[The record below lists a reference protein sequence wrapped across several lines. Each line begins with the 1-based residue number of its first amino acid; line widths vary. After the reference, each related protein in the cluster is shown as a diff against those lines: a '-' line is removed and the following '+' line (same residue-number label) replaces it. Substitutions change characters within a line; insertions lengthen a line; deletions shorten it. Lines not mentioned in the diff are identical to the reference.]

1 MIVRFAIACKC
12 LCLSC
17 DKQVCFWSA
26 QTADMSCA
34 EMSTKDS
41 NRQYGDVMDGKN
53 NEPEVYDDIVLETVG
68 RRKTRGHR
76 KIRSKLLWSFMTLIT
91 LTLVVIAITLV
102 SQAYTQKTIKN
113 LVQVHGKIARLSLET
128 DKTLR
133 VMQGYEKDLL
143 LNNASIGIQKAK
155 ELYLGPFVEAGGDA
169 YRTLYQIQQL
179 ATTPQE
185 VDSAQL
191 AMDSINEYLS
201 AFVGTVNI
209 IELRVDKEF
218 GEMVKLRQRMDALG
232 KTILAIDIQEIETP
246 FYILKDAFQE
256 YLTVPNKESIE
267 KVVAEKE
274 ALARSIAQTIID
286 TPVKSTLQEEL
297 ADFDKWFAEVTTTDG
312 IIAARISGYQEA
324 AKQADPVIK
333 SFLNFAVKN
342 EARATA
348 DMEKTASLVMKV
360 VLGVGILSILLGLFI
375 AVRLSR
381 GLTNQ
386 VTHIMGLLDEIGM
399 GNFQARTEVV
409 SNDELGVMA
418 TTLNA
423 MLDNIT
429 VLIQSQEERDTIQES
444 IMKLLEDISA
454 LSDGDFTSRAEVT
467 EDMTGAIADSF
478 NAMADQF
485 SDIIS
490 KVKVATEAV
499 DITSEEVARQTMGLA
514 EKNIKQVKEVG
525 IAVEAIEGIVK
536 SIREVANNALQSA
549 SVSQKSRLNAQEGAL
564 AVDETSK
571 AMVEIREQINET
583 ARSIKRLGESS
594 LEIGNIVQIIDDIAD
609 RTSILALNA
618 SIQAAMAGDAGHG
631 FAVVADE
638 VQRLADSSS
647 NSTKQIE
654 LLIKSIQTEIKD
666 VTNRIDESI
675 GKVVQGT
682 KLADGAHAKLQEIEV
697 VSNQL
702 AELIE
707 AITSATNSQV
717 SMSETISRTMED
729 VGEVSR
735 ESSLSSQD
743 TATSMNILIQTA
755 RELRSA
761 VEVFKIG

>member
-1 MIVRFAIACKC
+1 
-12 LCLSC
+12 
-17 DKQVCFWSA
+17 
-26 QTADMSCA
+26 
-34 EMSTKDS
+34 
-41 NRQYGDVMDGKN
+41 MDRKSK
-53 NEPEVYDDIVLETVG
+53 EPAVYDNIVLKKVG
-68 RRKTRGHR
+68 QR
-76 KIRSKLLWSFMTLIT
+76 KIRNKLIWAFMMLIT

-102 SQAYTQKTIKN
+102 SQTYTQRTIN
-113 LVQVHGKIARLSLET
+113 DLTQVHGKIARLSLET
-128 DKTLR
+128 EKNLR
-133 VMQGYEKDLL
+133 IMQGYEKDLL
-143 LNNASIGIQKAK
+143 LNHEKIGFRKAK
-155 ELYLGPFVEAGGDA
+155 ELYLNPFVQYGGEA
-169 YRTLYQIQQL
+169 YKTLYEIQQL
-179 ATTPQE
+179 ATTPQ
-185 VDSAQL
+185 DIDAAQL

-209 IELRVDKEF
+209 IELRVDTEF
-218 GEMVKLRQRMDALG
+218 GELVKLRQSMALLG
-232 KTILAIDIQEIETP
+232 DTILDVNIQETEEP
-246 FYILKDAFQE
+246 FYGLKQAFQE
-256 YLTVPNKESIE
+256 YEMVASVDSIS
-267 KVVAEKE
+267 KVVEEKE
-274 ALARSIAQTIID
+274 ALSKAIEQEVDDRQVQAQLLG
-286 TPVKSTLQEEL
+286 SL
-297 ADFDKWFAEVTTTDG
+297 AEFEKWFGEVSNNDAL
-312 IIAARISGYQEA
+312 IAARISGYQDA
-324 AKQADPVIK
+324 ARRAEPVIK
-333 SFLNFAVKN
+333 SFLDFAVEN
-342 EARATA
+342 EISAIVE
-348 DMEKTASLVMKV
+348 MENTSSLVGKV
-360 VLGVGILSILLGLFI
+360 VLAVGLVSLLLGVFI

-386 VTHIMGLLDEIGM
+386 VDHIMGLLDEIGT

-409 SNDELGVMA
+409 SNDELGEMA
-418 TTLNA
+418 KTLNG

-429 VLIQSQEERDTIQES
+429 VLIQSQDERDTIQES

-454 LSDGDFTSRAEVT
+454 LSDGDFTARAEVT

-490 KVKVATEAV
+490 KVKTATESV
-499 DITSEEVARQTMGLA
+499 DITSEEVTRQTMGLA
-514 EKNIKQVKEVG
+514 EKNIEQVNGVAV
-525 IAVEAIEGIVK
+525 AVEAIEEMVR
-536 SIREVANNALQSA
+536 SIREVSQNALQSA

-564 AVDETSK
+564 AVNATSS

-654 LLIKSIQTEIKD
+654 LLVKSIQTEIKD

-682 KLADGAHAKLQEIEV
+682 KLADGAHDKLMEIEN

-707 AITSATNSQV
+707 AITAATNSQV
-717 SMSETISRTMED
+717 GMSETISKTMED

-743 TATSMNILIQTA
+743 TATSMNVLSSTA
-755 RELRSA
+755 RDLRSA
-761 VEVFKIG
+761 VDVFHVGETQLA

>member
-1 MIVRFAIACKC
+1 
-12 LCLSC
+12 
-17 DKQVCFWSA
+17 
-26 QTADMSCA
+26 
-34 EMSTKDS
+34 MSTEDS
-41 NRQYGDVMDGKN
+41 KRNYGDVMDGKN
-53 NEPEVYDDIVLETVG
+53 QGPEVYDDIVF
-68 RRKTRGHR
+68 KKIGHR
-76 KIRSKLLWSFMTLIT
+76 KIRSKLIWAFMTLIA

-102 SQAYTQKTIKN
+102 SQTYTQRTIN
-113 LVQVHGKIARLSLET
+113 DLVLVHGKIARLSLET
-128 DKTLR
+128 EKNLR
-133 VMQGYEKDLL
+133 LMQGYEKDLL
-143 LNNASIGIQKAK
+143 LNHKKIGIRKAK
-155 ELYLGPFVEAGGDA
+155 ELYLNPFVEYGGEA
-169 YRTLYQIQQL
+169 YQTLYEIQQL
-179 ATTPQE
+179 ATTPQD
-185 VDSAQL
+185 VDAAQS

-209 IELRVDKEF
+209 IELRVDEEF
-218 GEMVKLRQRMDALG
+218 GELVKLHQSMAHLREM
-232 KTILAIDIQEIETP
+232 ILNSGIQEIEKP
-246 FYILKDAFQE
+246 FYSLNQAFQE
-256 YLTVPNKESIE
+256 YKIVSNVDSIS
-267 KVVAEKE
+267 KVVEEKE
-274 ALARSIAQTIID
+274 ALSKAIEKSAGARQVQAQ
-286 TPVKSTLQEEL
+286 LLGLL
-297 ADFDKWFAEVTTTDG
+297 AEFDKWFSEVSNTDG
-312 IIAARISGYQEA
+312 IIAARISGYQDAVRRSE
-324 AKQADPVIK
+324 PIIK
-333 SFLNFAVKN
+333 SFLNFAVEN
-342 EARATA
+342 EAAATLE
-348 DMEKTASLVMKV
+348 MENTASLVVKV
-360 VLGVGILSILLGLFI
+360 VLAVGIVSILLGVFI
-375 AVRLSR
+375 AVKLSR

-386 VTHIMGLLDEIGM
+386 VNHIMGLLDEIGM

-409 SNDELGVMA
+409 SNDELGAMA
-418 TTLNA
+418 KSLND

-444 IMKLLEDISA
+444 IMKLLEEISA
-454 LSDGDFTSRAEVT
+454 LSDGDFTARAEVT

-485 SDIIS
+485 TDIIS
-490 KVKVATEAV
+490 KVKIATESV
-499 DITSEEVARQTMGLA
+499 DVTSEEVTRQTMGLA
-514 EKNIKQVKEVG
+514 EKNIEQVNGVAAAVDVIEVMVG
-525 IAVEAIEGIVK
+525 
-536 SIREVANNALQSA
+536 SIREVAQNALQSA
-549 SVSQKSRLNAQEGAL
+549 SVSKTSRLNAQEGAL
-564 AVDETSK
+564 AVNETSS

-654 LLIKSIQTEIKD
+654 LLVKSIQTEIKD

-682 KLADGAHAKLQEIEV
+682 KLADGAHDKLQEIEN

-707 AITSATNSQV
+707 AITKATTSQV
-717 SMSETISRTMED
+717 QMSETISKTMED

-743 TATSMNILIQTA
+743 TATSMNVLSRTA

-761 VEVFKIG
+761 VEVFKIGETQPV

>member
-1 MIVRFAIACKC
+1 
-12 LCLSC
+12 
-17 DKQVCFWSA
+17 
-26 QTADMSCA
+26 
-34 EMSTKDS
+34 
-41 NRQYGDVMDGKN
+41 MDGKN
-53 NEPEVYDDIVLETVG
+53 TKLGVQDRKVLKTLG
-68 RRKTRGHR
+68 RR
-76 KIRSKLLWSFMTLIT
+76 KIRSKLLWSFMTLIA
-91 LTLVVIAITLV
+91 LTLAVIAITLI
-102 SQAYTQKTIKN
+102 SQTYAQRTIN
-113 LVQVHGKIARLSLET
+113 DLVRVQGKIARLSLET
-128 DKTLR
+128 EKTLR

-143 LNNASIGIQKAK
+143 LNHEKVGIRKAK
-155 ELYLGPFVEAGGDA
+155 ELYLDPFVENGGEA
-169 YRTLYQIQQL
+169 YQTLYQIQQL
-179 ATTPQE
+179 ATTSQ
-185 VDSAQL
+185 DIDAAQS

-209 IELRVDKEF
+209 LELRADKEF
-218 GEMVKLRQRMDALG
+218 GELIKLRQSLDNLGAAALTADSPPV
-232 KTILAIDIQEIETP
+232 KNTFYQLNAALQDYLLAPEVKNVAKVND
-246 FYILKDAFQE
+246 
-256 YLTVPNKESIE
+256 E
-267 KVVAEKE
+267 KAN
-274 ALARSIAQTIID
+274 LLGLMNDLSIA
-286 TPVKSTLQEEL
+286 PEKKAKMKGLL
-297 ADFDKWFAEVTTTDG
+297 ADFDKWFVEVTNTDG
-312 IIAARISGYQEA
+312 IIAARITGYQEA
-324 AKQADPVIK
+324 AQRAEPVIK
-333 SFLNFAVKN
+333 SFLDYAVQN
-342 EARATA
+342 EAAATA
-348 DMEKTASLVMKV
+348 DMENTAAWVKKV
-360 VLGVGILSILLGLFI
+360 VLAVGLVSILLGMFI
-375 AVRLSR
+375 AIKLSR

-386 VTHIMGLLDEIGM
+386 VNHIMGLLDEIGM

-454 LSDGDFTSRAEVT
+454 LSDGDFTARAEVT

-490 KVKVATEAV
+490 KVKIATESV
-499 DITSEEVARQTMGLA
+499 DITSEEVSRQTMGLA
-514 EKNIKQVKEVG
+514 QKNIEQVKGVAV
-525 IAVEAIEGIVK
+525 AVEAIEEMVE
-536 SIREVANNALQSA
+536 SIREVAQNALQSA
-549 SVSQKSRLNAQEGAL
+549 SVSQKSRQNAQEGAL
-564 AVDETSK
+564 AVNETST

-654 LLIKSIQTEIKD
+654 LLVKSIQTEIKD

-682 KLADGAHAKLQEIEV
+682 KLADGAHEKLQEIED

-707 AITSATNSQV
+707 AITSATNNQV
-717 SMSETISRTMED
+717 KMSETISKTMED

-743 TATSMNILIQTA
+743 TATSMNVLSSTA

-761 VEVFKIG
+761 VEVFQIGESQAV

>member
-1 MIVRFAIACKC
+1 MDVKNTN
-12 LCLSC
+12 SEEY
-17 DKQVCFWSA
+17 DKVVS
-26 QTADMSCA
+26 
-34 EMSTKDS
+34 K
-41 NRQYGDVMDGKN
+41 
-53 NEPEVYDDIVLETVG
+53 TVG
-68 RRKTRGHR
+68 RRKIRGHR
-76 KIRSKLLWSFMTLIT
+76 KIRSKLLWSFVTLIS
-91 LTLVVIAITLV
+91 LTLVVIAITIL
-102 SQAYTQKTIKN
+102 SQTYSQKTIN
-113 LVQVHGKIARLSLET
+113 DLVQVQGKIARLSLET
-128 DKTLR
+128 EKNLR
-133 VMQGYEKDLL
+133 VMQVYEKDLL
-143 LNNASIGIQKAK
+143 LNHEKIGIRKAK
-155 ELYLGPFVEAGGDA
+155 ELYLDPFVEKGGEA

-179 ATTPQE
+179 ATSPQD
-185 VDSAQL
+185 VDAAQL

-218 GEMVKLRQRMDALG
+218 GELVKLRQSLDALG
-232 KTILAIDIQEIETP
+232 KA
-246 FYILKDAFQE
+246 
-256 YLTVPNKESIE
+256 
-267 KVVAEKE
+267 
-274 ALARSIAQTIID
+274 ALAVDS
-286 TPVKSTLQEEL
+286 PSVKNAFYQLNASLQDYLLAPGLDSVAKVNEEKAAL
-297 ADFDKWFAEVTTTDG
+297 QSLMNGLLISPEKMVELKGLSAEFDKWFVEVVNTDG
-312 IIAARISGYQEA
+312 IIAARITGYQEA
-324 AKQADPVIK
+324 AKRAEPVIK
-333 SFLNFAVKN
+333 SFLDYAVQN
-342 EARATA
+342 EAAATKA
-348 DMEKTASLVMKV
+348 MENTAALVMKI
-360 VLGVGILSILLGLFI
+360 VLAVGLISILLGLLI
-375 AVRLSR
+375 AIRLSR

-386 VTHIMGLLDEIGM
+386 VNHIMGLLDEIGM

-409 SNDELGVMA
+409 SNDELGTMA

-429 VLIQSQEERDTIQES
+429 VLIQSQEERDTIQQS

-454 LSDGDFTSRAEVT
+454 LSDGDFTARAEVT

-490 KVKVATEAV
+490 KVKVATESV
-499 DITSEEVARQTMGLA
+499 DITSEEVSRQTMGLA
-514 EKNIKQVKEVG
+514 QKNIEQVKGVSV
-525 IAVEAIEGIVK
+525 AVEAIEEMVK
-536 SIREVANNALQSA
+536 SIREVAQNASQSA

-564 AVDETSK
+564 AVHETST

-654 LLIKSIQTEIKD
+654 LLVKSIQTEIKD

-675 GKVVQGT
+675 GTVVQGT
-682 KLADGAHAKLQEIEV
+682 KLADGAHDKLQEIED
-697 VSNQL
+697 VSSQL
-702 AELIE
+702 AQLIE
-707 AITSATNSQV
+707 AITSATNNQV
-717 SMSETISRTMED
+717 QMSETISRTMED

-743 TATSMNILIQTA
+743 TAASMNALSRTA
-755 RELRSA
+755 RDLRSA
-761 VEVFKIG
+761 VEVFKISEIQEA

>member
-1 MIVRFAIACKC
+1 M
-12 LCLSC
+12 
-17 DKQVCFWSA
+17 
-26 QTADMSCA
+26 
-34 EMSTKDS
+34 E
-41 NRQYGDVMDGKN
+41 GKSKG
-53 NEPEVYDDIVLETVG
+53 PEVYDNVG
-68 RRKTRGHR
+68 YRMAGKQ
-76 KIRSKLLWSFMTLIT
+76 KIRGKLIWAFITLIA

-102 SQAYTQKTIKN
+102 SQTYAQRTIDD
-113 LVQVHGKIARLSLET
+113 LVRVHGKIARLSLQT
-128 DKTLR
+128 DKNLR
-133 VMQGYEKDLL
+133 LMQGFEKDLL
-143 LNNASIGIQKAK
+143 LNHEKIGIRKAK
-155 ELYLGPFVEAGGDA
+155 ELYLNAFVEYGGAA
-169 YRTLYQIQQL
+169 YQTLYEIQQL
-179 ATTPQE
+179 ATTPQ
-185 VDSAQL
+185 DIDAAQS

-218 GEMVKLRQRMDALG
+218 GELVKLRESMTNLG
-232 KTILAIDIQEIETP
+232 EVILASDIQETETP
-246 FYILKDAFQE
+246 FYTLKQSFQD
-256 YLTVPNKESIE
+256 YLMVPGIDTVT
-267 KVVAEKE
+267 KVLEEKE
-274 ALARSIAQTIID
+274 VLSKSIKQSVSDYALRG
-286 TPVKSTLQEEL
+286 KLQGLL
-297 ADFDKWFAEVTTTDG
+297 AEFDKWFAEVSKTDG
-312 IIAARISGYQEA
+312 IIAARISGYQDA
-324 AKQADPVIK
+324 AKRAEPVIK
-333 SFLNFAVKN
+333 SFLDYAVEK
-342 EARATA
+342 EDAATLE
-348 DMEKTASLVMKV
+348 MENTASLVMKI
-360 VLGVGILSILLGLFI
+360 VLAVGALSIMLGLFI

-386 VTHIMGLLDEIGM
+386 VNHIMGLLDEIGL
-399 GNFQARTEVV
+399 GNFQARTDVV

-418 TTLNA
+418 KTLNA

-454 LSDGDFTSRAEVT
+454 LSDGDFTARAEVT

-490 KVKVATEAV
+490 KVKIATESV
-499 DITSEEVARQTMGLA
+499 DITSEEVSRQTMGLA
-514 EKNIKQVKEVG
+514 EKNIEQVNGVAA
-525 IAVEAIEGIVK
+525 AVEAIEEMVG
-536 SIREVANNALQSA
+536 SIREVAQNALQSA
-549 SVSQKSRLNAQEGAL
+549 SVSKKSRVNAQEGAL
-564 AVDETSK
+564 AVSETSS

-654 LLIKSIQTEIKD
+654 LLVKSIQTEIKD

-682 KLADGAHAKLQEIEV
+682 KLADGAHDKLQEIEN

-707 AITSATNSQV
+707 AITTATNSQV
-717 SMSETISRTMED
+717 EMSETISKTMED

-743 TATSMNILIQTA
+743 TATSMNILSSTA

-761 VEVFKIG
+761 VEVFQIEEAQPQF

>member
-1 MIVRFAIACKC
+1 
-12 LCLSC
+12 
-17 DKQVCFWSA
+17 
-26 QTADMSCA
+26 
-34 EMSTKDS
+34 
-41 NRQYGDVMDGKN
+41 MDGKSKN
-53 NEPEVYDDIVLETVG
+53 PGVQDSKVLKTVG
-68 RRKTRGHR
+68 RRKIRG
-76 KIRSKLLWSFMTLIT
+76 KLLWSFMTLIG
-91 LTLVVIAITLV
+91 LTLVVIAITLI
-102 SQAYTQKTIKN
+102 SQTYSQKTIN
-113 LVQVHGKIARLSLET
+113 DLVRVHGKIARLSLET

-133 VMQGYEKDLL
+133 LMQGYEKDLL
-143 LNNASIGIQKAK
+143 LNHEKLGIQKAK
-155 ELYLGPFVEAGGDA
+155 ELYLTPFVEYGGEA
-169 YRTLYQIQQL
+169 YQTLYQIQQL
-179 ATTPQE
+179 AITPQD
-185 VDSAQL
+185 VDAAQS

-218 GEMVKLRQRMDALG
+218 GELVKLRQSMAALG
-232 KTILAIDIQEIETP
+232 KTILASDTQETETAL
-246 FYILKDAFQE
+246 YSLKEAFQDYE
-256 YLTVPNKESIE
+256 MIPNNESIL

-274 ALARSIAQTIID
+274 ALSRIIAQITMD
-286 TPVKSTLQEEL
+286 MALKTKLQGQL
-297 ADFDKWFAEVTTTDG
+297 AEFDKWFAEVTTTDG

-324 AKQADPVIK
+324 AKRAEPVIQ
-333 SFLNFAVKN
+333 SFLDYAVEN
-342 EARATA
+342 EATATTE
-348 DMEKTASLVMKV
+348 MENTASLVMKV
-360 VLGVGILSILLGLFI
+360 VLAVGIVSILLGLFI
-375 AVRLSR
+375 AIRLSR

-386 VTHIMGLLDEIGM
+386 VSHIMGLFDEIGM
-399 GNFQARTEVV
+399 GNFQARSDVV

-429 VLIQSQEERDTIQES
+429 VLIQSQEERDNIQES

-485 SDIIS
+485 TDVIS
-490 KVKVATEAV
+490 KVKVATESV

-514 EKNIKQVKEVG
+514 EKNIQQVEGVG
-525 IAVEAIEGIVK
+525 IAVEAIERMVQ
-536 SIREVANNALQSA
+536 SIREVAKNARQSA

-654 LLIKSIQTEIKD
+654 LLVKSIQTEIKD

-682 KLADGAHAKLQEIEV
+682 KLADGAHDKLQEIEV

-735 ESSLSSQD
+735 ESSLSTQE
-743 TATSMNILIQTA
+743 TATSMNVLIQTA

-761 VEVFKIG
+761 VEVFQIG